1 MSNLLKRGTT
11 TISEERIIDY
21 NELIKL
27 KLKNIANDRE
37 NHGNVDA
44 DGFVNGL
51 KADVVEQ
58 LLTGSDEDGETA
70 QSQEDVN
77 NQIAAALE
85 EANEQAQTIR
95 DEANEVLA
103 QAHMEARKIIEDA
116 KRTGYE
122 QGAQNAR
129 EEYNAK
135 ADELARDYEAKK
147 AQLEKEY
154 NDMKASMEPEL
165 VETIT
170 EVFKKITYTVA
181 EDNKDIIIGLINGVM
196 KNTDIS
202 NEFIIKVSPEDYKF
216 LVNNQGKIYCSVS
229 KEVTMDIVE
238 DATMKKNQ
246 CIIESDTGVYDCSLD
261 IELNNLIE
269 DIKLLSCLHA
279 EMVSVTSP
287 VHDDNTKSSG
297 KSKWIDKE
305 T

>member
-77 NQIAAALE
+77 NQIEAALE

-269 DIKLLSCLHA
+269 DIKLLSCL
-279 EMVSVTSP
+279 
-287 VHDDNTKSSG
+287 
-297 KSKWIDKE
+297 
-305 T
+305 

>member
-165 VETIT
+165 LETIT

-269 DIKLLSCLHA
+269 DIKLLSCL
-279 EMVSVTSP
+279 
-287 VHDDNTKSSG
+287 
-297 KSKWIDKE
+297 
-305 T
+305 

>member
-70 QSQEDVN
+70 QSQENVN

-269 DIKLLSCLHA
+269 DIKLLSCL
-279 EMVSVTSP
+279 
-287 VHDDNTKSSG
+287 
-297 KSKWIDKE
+297 
-305 T
+305 

>member
-135 ADELARDYEAKK
+135 ADELTRDYEAKK

-269 DIKLLSCLHA
+269 DIKLLSCL
-279 EMVSVTSP
+279 
-287 VHDDNTKSSG
+287 
-297 KSKWIDKE
+297 
-305 T
+305 

>member
-246 CIIESDTGVYDCSLD
+246 CIIESDTGVYAFSVD

-269 DIKLLSCLHA
+269 DIKLLSCL
-279 EMVSVTSP
+279 
-287 VHDDNTKSSG
+287 
-297 KSKWIDKE
+297 
-305 T
+305 

>member
-1 MSNLLKRGTT
+1 MSNLLKRGT

-269 DIKLLSCLHA
+269 DIKLLSCL
-279 EMVSVTSP
+279 
-287 VHDDNTKSSG
+287 
-297 KSKWIDKE
+297 
-305 T
+305 

>member
-229 KEVTMDIVE
+229 KEVTMDIIE

-269 DIKLLSCLHA
+269 DIKLLSCL
-279 EMVSVTSP
+279 
-287 VHDDNTKSSG
+287 
-297 KSKWIDKE
+297 
-305 T
+305 

>member
-58 LLTGSDEDGETA
+58 LLTGSDEAGETA

-269 DIKLLSCLHA
+269 DIKLLSCL
-279 EMVSVTSP
+279 
-287 VHDDNTKSSG
+287 
-297 KSKWIDKE
+297 
-305 T
+305 

>member
-77 NQIAAALE
+77 NQIAAVLE

-269 DIKLLSCLHA
+269 DIKLLSCL
-279 EMVSVTSP
+279 
-287 VHDDNTKSSG
+287 
-297 KSKWIDKE
+297 
-305 T
+305 

>member
-27 KLKNIANDRE
+27 KLKNIANDRD

-269 DIKLLSCLHA
+269 DIKLLSCL
-279 EMVSVTSP
+279 
-287 VHDDNTKSSG
+287 
-297 KSKWIDKE
+297 
-305 T
+305 

>member
-269 DIKLLSCLHA
+269 DIKLLAACKVLQ
-279 EMVSVTSP
+279 ECF
-287 VHDDNTKSSG
+287 
-297 KSKWIDKE
+297 SKMEFSWNIQTGRKRNCQF
-305 T
+305 

>member
-246 CIIESDTGVYDCSLD
+246 CIIESDTGVYACSLD
-261 IELNNLIE
+261 LELNNLIE
-269 DIKLLSCLHA
+269 DIKLLSCL
-279 EMVSVTSP
+279 
-287 VHDDNTKSSG
+287 
-297 KSKWIDKE
+297 
-305 T
+305 

>member
-58 LLTGSDEDGETA
+58 LLTGSDEDGEAA

-229 KEVTMDIVE
+229 KEVTMDIIE

-269 DIKLLSCLHA
+269 DIKLLSCL
-279 EMVSVTSP
+279 
-287 VHDDNTKSSG
+287 
-297 KSKWIDKE
+297 
-305 T
+305 

>member
-246 CIIESDTGVYDCSLD
+246 CIIESDTGVYHCSLD

-269 DIKLLSCLHA
+269 DIKLLSCL
-279 EMVSVTSP
+279 
-287 VHDDNTKSSG
+287 
-297 KSKWIDKE
+297 
-305 T
+305 

>member
-1 MSNLLKRGTT
+1 MSNLLKRGTI

-269 DIKLLSCLHA
+269 DIKLLSCL
-279 EMVSVTSP
+279 
-287 VHDDNTKSSG
+287 
-297 KSKWIDKE
+297 
-305 T
+305 

>member
-11 TISEERIIDY
+11 TIGEERIIDY

-269 DIKLLSCLHA
+269 DIKLLSCL
-279 EMVSVTSP
+279 
-287 VHDDNTKSSG
+287 
-297 KSKWIDKE
+297 
-305 T
+305 

>member
-269 DIKLLSCLHA
+269 DSKLLSCL
-279 EMVSVTSP
+279 
-287 VHDDNTKSSG
+287 
-297 KSKWIDKE
+297 
-305 T
+305 

>member
-269 DIKLLSCLHA
+269 DIKLLSYL
-279 EMVSVTSP
+279 
-287 VHDDNTKSSG
+287 
-297 KSKWIDKE
+297 
-305 T
+305 

>member
-154 NDMKASMEPEL
+154 NNMKASMEPEL

-269 DIKLLSCLHA
+269 DIKLLSCL
-279 EMVSVTSP
+279 
-287 VHDDNTKSSG
+287 
-297 KSKWIDKE
+297 
-305 T
+305 

>member
-58 LLTGSDEDGETA
+58 LLTGSDEDGEAA

-122 QGAQNAR
+122 KGAQNAR

-269 DIKLLSCLHA
+269 DIKLLSCL
-279 EMVSVTSP
+279 
-287 VHDDNTKSSG
+287 
-297 KSKWIDKE
+297 
-305 T
+305 

>member
-154 NDMKASMEPEL
+154 NDMKVSMEPEL

-269 DIKLLSCLHA
+269 DIKLLSCL
-279 EMVSVTSP
+279 
-287 VHDDNTKSSG
+287 
-297 KSKWIDKE
+297 
-305 T
+305 

>member
-37 NHGNVDA
+37 NHGNVDV

-269 DIKLLSCLHA
+269 DIKLLSCL
-279 EMVSVTSP
+279 
-287 VHDDNTKSSG
+287 
-297 KSKWIDKE
+297 
-305 T
+305 

>member
-238 DATMKKNQ
+238 DVTMKKNQ

-269 DIKLLSCLHA
+269 DIKLLSCL
-279 EMVSVTSP
+279 
-287 VHDDNTKSSG
+287 
-297 KSKWIDKE
+297 
-305 T
+305 